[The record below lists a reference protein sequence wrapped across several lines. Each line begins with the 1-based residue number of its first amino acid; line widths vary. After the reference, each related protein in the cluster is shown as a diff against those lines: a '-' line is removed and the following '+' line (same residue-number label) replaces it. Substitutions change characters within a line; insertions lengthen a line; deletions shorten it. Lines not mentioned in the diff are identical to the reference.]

1 MDYPCRFWY
10 IPWLISAISPCVVWF
25 IFIVKENQTSLSN
38 VMLSNESQS
47 SLEER
52 KCTHPS
58 MHADNLIQLGHQIPS
73 LVFTIMSGLMWLT
86 VLKNNVEK

>member
-1 MDYPCRFWY
+1 
-10 IPWLISAISPCVVWF
+10 
-25 IFIVKENQTSLSN
+25 
-38 VMLSNESQS
+38 MLSNESQS